1 MNRPTLGVVFFPAFD
16 WMIDEQHPERQERL
30 LYTRDQ
36 LLEEGLFDLPEVREY
51 RPQLA
56 DWRAIERVHVGS
68 PNLLRHVTDAH
79 RVSAG
84 GAITAGK
91 LVLDKLTKRSFALVR
106 PPGHHAMR
114 VVHGIRGFCT
124 INIEAVMIEELRQKY
139 GVRRVA
145 IVDTDVHHGDGTQD
159 IFYHDPDTLFI
170 SLHQD
175 GRTLYPGSGFPDEA
189 GSPAAWGTTINLP
202 LLPGTG
208 DKGVLTLVDELIRP
222 ILDDFAPDLII
233 NSAGQDNHFTD
244 PLASMSVTAQG
255 YAQLADKLKADIAVL
270 EGGYSIEAA
279 LPYVNT
285 GIVLS
290 MAGLDYSQVRE
301 PLPMTRPAD
310 GEKNM
315 ARVREL
321 IAYWRQA
328 WAGRIARQQA
338 GVQQANGE
346 WRRKKK
352 IYYDAEG
359 IQEEQGEIIRYC
371 SRCAGYKILES
382 VAWHPSLGKQSVV
395 GIFVSRDSCLPCLQ
409 AAREEAARY
418 ARSKE
423 WQQVVLE
430 NGRDDCREEYT
441 GGGDGL

>member
-1 MNRPTLGVVFFPAFD
+1 MSKPALGVIFFPAFD
-16 WMIDEQHPERQERL
+16 WMISEQHPERQERL

-36 LLEEGLFDLPEVREY
+36 LIEEGLFDLPEIREY

-56 DWRAIERVHVGS
+56 DWRSVERVHAAA
-68 PNLLRHVTDAH
+68 PNLARHVTDAH

-84 GAITAGK
+84 SAITAAK
-91 LVLDKLTKRSFALVR
+91 LVMENAVKRSFALVR

-114 VVHGIRGFCT
+114 IVHGIRGFCT
-124 INIEAVMIEELRQKY
+124 INIEAIMVEELRQKY
-139 GVRRVA
+139 GVKKVA
-145 IVDTDVHHGDGTQD
+145 IVDTDVHHGDGTQN
-159 IFYHDPDTLFI
+159 IFYHDPNVLYI

-208 DKGVLTLVDELIRP
+208 DKGVLTLADELIRP
-222 ILDDFAPDLII
+222 ILADFSPDIVI

-244 PLASMSVTAQG
+244 PLASMAVTAQG
-255 YAQLADKLKADIAVL
+255 YARLAEKLQADIAVL

-301 PLPMTRPAD
+301 PMAMTRQAD
-310 GEKNM
+310 GTKNM
-315 ARVREL
+315 ARVHEL
-321 IAYWRQA
+321 IEYWRQA
-328 WAGRIARQQA
+328 WRERKAHQAEALLKAG
-338 GVQQANGE
+338 GE
-346 WRRKKK
+346 WRRKKN
-352 IYYDAEG
+352 IYYDEAG
-359 IQEEQGEIIRYC
+359 IQEEQREIIRYC
-371 SRCAGYKILES
+371 KQCSGYRVFESR
-382 VAWHPSLGKQSVV
+382 AWHPLVGEQSLVA
-395 GIFVSRDSCLPCLQ
+395 IFVPRDACLGCLEN
-409 AAREEAARY
+409 ARAEAGRY
-418 ARSKE
+418 VRTGE

-430 NGRDDCREEYT
+430 NGRDDCREEI
-441 GGGDGL
+441 GGTRL

>member
-1 MNRPTLGVVFFPAFD
+1 MNQPTLGVVFFPAFD
-16 WMIDEQHPERQERL
+16 WMISEQHPERQERL

-36 LLEEGLFDLPEVREY
+36 LLEEGLFDLPEIREY

-56 DWRAIERVHVGS
+56 PWRAIERVHAAS
-68 PNLLRHVTDAH
+68 PNLSSHVTDAH

-91 LVLDKLTKRSFALVR
+91 LVLDGLTKRSFALVR

-114 VVHGIRGFCT
+114 IVHGIRGFCT
-124 INIEAVMIEELRQKY
+124 INIEAVMIEALRQQY
-139 GVRRVA
+139 GVKRVA

-159 IFYHDPDTLFI
+159 IFYHDPNTLYI

-175 GRTLYPGSGFPDEA
+175 GRTLYPGSGFPNEA

-208 DKGVLTLVDELIRP
+208 DKGVLTLMDELIRP
-222 ILDDFAPDLII
+222 ILDDFQPDLVI

-255 YAQLADKLKADIAVL
+255 YAQLAEKLQTDIAVL

-301 PLPMTRPAD
+301 PIPMTRQAD
-310 GEKNM
+310 GPKNM

-321 IAYWRQA
+321 IDYWRVAWQA
-328 WAGRIARQQA
+328 RTAKQQEEL
-338 GVQQANGE
+338 QKANGE
-346 WRRKKK
+346 WRRKKN
-352 IYYDAEG
+352 IYYDEAG
-359 IQEEQGEIIRYC
+359 IQEEQHEVVRYC
-371 SRCAGYKILES
+371 PRCSGYRVFESR
-382 VAWHPSLGKQSVV
+382 AWHPSLGEQSVAAVFV
-395 GIFVSRDSCLPCLQ
+395 GRDACLSCLES
-409 AAREEAARY
+409 AREEAGRY
-418 ARSKE
+418 ARSHK

-430 NGRDDCREEYT
+430 NGRDDCREEM
-441 GGGDGL
+441 GGNS

>member
-1 MNRPTLGVVFFPAFD
+1 MNQPTLGVVFFPAFD
-16 WMIDEQHPERQERL
+16 WMISEQHPERQERL

-36 LLEEGLFDLPEVREY
+36 LLEEGLFDLPEIREY

-56 DWRAIERVHVGS
+56 PWRAIERVHAAS
-68 PNLLRHVTDAH
+68 PNLSSHVTDAH

-91 LVLDKLTKRSFALVR
+91 LVLDGLTKRSFALVR

-114 VVHGIRGFCT
+114 IVHGIRGFCT
-124 INIEAVMIEELRQKY
+124 INIEAVMIEALRQQY
-139 GVRRVA
+139 GVKRVA

-159 IFYHDPDTLFI
+159 IYYHDPNTLYI

-175 GRTLYPGSGFPDEA
+175 GRTLYPGSGFPNEA

-208 DKGVLTLVDELIRP
+208 DKGILTLMDELIRP
-222 ILDDFAPDLII
+222 ILDGFQPDLVI

-255 YAQLADKLKADIAVL
+255 YAQLAEKLQADIAVL

-301 PLPMTRPAD
+301 PIPMTRQAD
-310 GEKNM
+310 GPKNM
-315 ARVREL
+315 ARVQEL
-321 IAYWRQA
+321 IDYWRVA
-328 WAGRIARQQA
+328 WKARTAKQQEEL
-338 GVQQANGE
+338 QKANGE
-346 WRRKKK
+346 WRRKKN
-352 IYYDAEG
+352 IYYDEAG
-359 IQEEQGEIIRYC
+359 IQEEQREIIRYC
-371 SRCAGYKILES
+371 PRCSGYRVFESR
-382 VAWHPSLGKQSVV
+382 AWHPSQGEQSVV
-395 GIFVSRDSCLPCLQ
+395 AVFVGRDACLSCLES
-409 AAREEAARY
+409 AREEAGRY
-418 ARSKE
+418 ARSHK

-430 NGRDDCREEYT
+430 NGRDDCREEM
-441 GGGDGL
+441 GGNS